1 MYVVITISHK
11 LSSNTLAYAHDA
23 TVKVNIS
30 NSIFT
35 NETVNGSCNV
45 IFKEKQPDVYLCNK
59 MRIGIMQNNAGAD
72 TCNVHK
78 VSTKVQLVSGCKT
91 DFTVLCSKS
100 NISVNLFCFLSH
112 NREAKRIKG
121 RSYKIN
127 ALFMYVYTCAA
138 IVIVI

>member
-11 LSSNTLAYAHDA
+11 LFSTTLAYAHDA

-30 NSIFT
+30 NSIIT
-35 NETVNGSCNV
+35 NETVTGSCNV
-45 IFKEKQPDVYLCNK
+45 IFKEKKPDVHLCNK
-59 MRIGIMQNNAGAD
+59 MRIGIMPNNAGAD

-78 VSTKVQLVSGCKT
+78 VATKVQLVSGCKT

-100 NISVNLFCFLSH
+100 NISVDLFCFLSH

-121 RSYKIN
+121 RNYRIN
-127 ALFMYVYTCAA
+127 ALFMYLHTYDFL
-138 IVIVI
+138 